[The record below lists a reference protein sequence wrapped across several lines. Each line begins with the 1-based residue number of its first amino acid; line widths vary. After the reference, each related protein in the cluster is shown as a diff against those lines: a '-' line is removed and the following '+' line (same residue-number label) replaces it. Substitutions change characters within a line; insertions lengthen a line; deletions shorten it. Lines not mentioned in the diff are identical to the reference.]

1 MEEYWD
7 RFVASGKIED
17 YLYYKGM
24 SICEETIN
32 RYKEGDTIG
41 KSDYTDCGNT
51 DQRKRENLG
60 IRTWCKKTE
69 QCTDGSD
76 EPFFIWRVY
85 CI

>member
-32 RYKEGDTIG
+32 RNKEGDTIG
-41 KSDYTDCGNT
+41 KSDYTDWHDT
-51 DQRKRENLG
+51 DSSTNR
-60 IRTWCKKTE
+60 
-69 QCTDGSD
+69 
-76 EPFFIWRVY
+76 
-85 CI
+85 

>member
-7 RFVASGKIED
+7 KIED

-41 KSDYTDCGNT
+41 KSDYTDWHDT
-51 DQRKRENLG
+51 DSS
-60 IRTWCKKTE
+60 
-69 QCTDGSD
+69 TD
-76 EPFFIWRVY
+76 R
-85 CI
+85 

>member
-1 MEEYWD
+1 MGEPNLRALKNMPWLKDEVIIWKSTGD

-41 KSDYTDCGNT
+41 KSDYTDWHDT
-51 DQRKRENLG
+51 DSS
-60 IRTWCKKTE
+60 
-69 QCTDGSD
+69 TD
-76 EPFFIWRVY
+76 R
-85 CI
+85 

>member
-41 KSDYTDCGNT
+41 KSDYIDWHDTDSST
-51 DQRKRENLG
+51 DRR
-60 IRTWCKKTE
+60 I
-69 QCTDGSD
+69 
-76 EPFFIWRVY
+76 
-85 CI
+85 